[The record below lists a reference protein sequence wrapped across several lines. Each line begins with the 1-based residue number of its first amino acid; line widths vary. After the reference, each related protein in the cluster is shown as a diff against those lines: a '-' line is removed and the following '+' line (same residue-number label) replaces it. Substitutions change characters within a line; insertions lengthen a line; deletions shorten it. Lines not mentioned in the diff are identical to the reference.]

1 MKKKILLIDDEAA
14 FTSMLKLFLESTGEY
29 NVAVE
34 NNPHRAVNAAEIHTP
49 HLILLDVIMPELEGS
64 DVADRIRQHPNLNKT
79 PIIFLT
85 ATIRE
90 DEMQESQGVIAD
102 QQFIAKLSNTDFLI
116 DSIEKKIALTH
127 S

>member
-14 FTSMLKLFLESTGEY
+14 FTSMLKLFLESTGDY

-34 NNPHRAVNAAEIHTP
+34 NNPHKAISAAEIHTP
-49 HLILLDVIMPELEGS
+49 HLILLDVIMPDIEGP
-64 DVADRIRQHPNLNKT
+64 DIAYNIRQHPELNKT

-90 DEMQESQGVIAD
+90 DEVTASQGLIGG
-102 QQFIAKLSNTDFLI
+102 QQFIAKLSNTEFLI
-116 DSIEKKIALTH
+116 SSIEKRIAL
-127 S
+127 SNS